1 MKTLTFLDETV
12 CTIEKFFAGFCFSM
26 MSIITLL
33 GVGFRYIL
41 NHPLIWA
48 EESSRCFMIW
58 GIFIGISIATK
69 RRAHLGI
76 DIFVSFAPQRAKK
89 ALSVLSVLLLILTY
103 IGMFVLSAEY
113 VLSAF
118 RTGNTSPILRIPYWI
133 IYLAMPIGFFLSS
146 IRGCQLLAEEI
157 WKTGETVREEALL

>member
-1 MKTLTFLDETV
+1 MKTLIFFDKTV

-26 MSIITLL
+26 MSIITIL

-76 DIFVSFAPQRAKK
+76 DIFVSFAPKGARKS
-89 ALSVLSVLLLILTY
+89 LGVVSVLFLILTY
-103 IGMFVLSAEY
+103 IGMLILSAGY
-113 VLSAF
+113 VASAF
-118 RTGNTSPILRIPYWI
+118 RIGNASPILRIPYWI

-146 IRGCQLLAEEI
+146 IRGFQLLAEEI
-157 WKTGETVREEALL
+157 RGTGEVREEALL